1 MPITNGVWNRGDG
14 IQGWEAKL
22 KNLHVSRAR
31 LAVGASAVALM
42 AAMVVSG
49 PATAAEFQAG
59 DVAITTQ
66 VTISAGFG
74 VRTQDRDAQ
83 LICPQNY
90 AGGGAT
96 TCNGDD
102 GNLNFDKGDLVFAPV
117 RAQGEA
123 TAQWQNFTFYV
134 RGQAYYD
141 AVYDNGDFSTQGGV
155 AVPGYRDM
163 SGRQSD
169 AASNVSSFD
178 YELMDLWVRGNFD
191 IGDRQLS
198 VKVGQQ
204 TIGWGE
210 AAVTPLSLAQ
220 VNSFDQSKLRV
231 PGAEIRDAVQAMPA
245 IDISY
250 ELGSGLS
257 VEAFYQFEMRKS
269 VTDPQGSF
277 FSTTDIGGKGGVGFG
292 AKGDYDI
299 IPPDATNFFTGNVP
313 LSVPQAKY
321 ESNSD
326 GKNWGAS
333 VRYYSPELNDT
344 EFGFYFANIQPRSPV
359 PVFYIAEDDK
369 YINTP
374 AEAAANLPTLIG
386 KAVASYAATGKTPA
400 EIAAYQTLLATNA
413 SAQGGLIVQEN
424 ARNSKIVLENPGE
437 VQMIGTSFNTNL
449 DALGI
454 SLAGELA
461 LQHDLPVLIDG
472 ETWATDFSCGLY
484 GAVLTGGSPVPCSAV
499 GLRNQ
504 LSTYLG
510 STTNRPGARV
520 EGYIL
525 EDVYTYVL
533 RSIKSFG
540 STDMLP
546 SLIGANSASLLLEFG
561 GVYINLPDPSVLTM
575 DAGGTGTVG
584 DGSDSDPRASKLSGA
599 TEWSGGLT
607 MALSASY
614 PDAIAGVN
622 LTPALRVQTGLFGIT
637 PLTGGYTERATAMT
651 FALDADYLLQWKG
664 SIGYTTYFGAGRQ
677 NLLNDR
683 DFFQMTLSYSF

>member
-1 MPITNGVWNRGDG
+1 M
-14 IQGWEAKL
+14 
-22 KNLHVSRAR
+22 KNHNAIRAR
-31 LAVGASAVALM
+31 LALGVCAAAMAVGIGAPASA
-42 AAMVVSG
+42 SD
-49 PATAAEFQAG
+49 FQVG
-59 DVAITTQ
+59 DVAINTQ

-74 VRTQDRDAQ
+74 IRTQDRDAR

-90 AGGGAT
+90 KGSGVGST

-117 RAQGEA
+117 RAQAEA
-123 TAQWQNFTFYV
+123 TATWQNFTAYI
-134 RGQAYYD
+134 RGQAVYD
-141 AVYDNGDFSTQGGV
+141 AVYDNGDFATQGGV
-155 AVPGYRDM
+155 VVPGYRDM

-231 PGAEIRDAVQAMPA
+231 PGAEIRDAIRAMPA

-250 ELGSGLS
+250 EVAQGLS
-257 VEAFYQFEMRKS
+257 FEAFYQFDFRPS

-277 FSTTDIGGKGGVGFG
+277 FSTSDIGGKGGVGFG
-292 AKGDYDI
+292 AKGDYDVDA
-299 IPPDATNFFTGNVP
+299 PGATNFATGNVAF
-313 LSVPQAKY
+313 SVPKGEY
-321 ESNSD
+321 DSNSD

-333 VRYYSPELNDT
+333 LRYYSPELNDT

-359 PVFYIAEDDK
+359 PVFYTADDSVFVDNADVVATVTSAVTNFIIA
-369 YINTP
+369 NPTATP
-374 AEAAANLPTLIG
+374 AQ
-386 KAVASYAATGKTPA
+386 
-400 EIAAYQTLLATNA
+400 IAAFQAQASSLAT
-413 SAQGGLIVQEN
+413 AQAMQTN
-424 ARNSKIVLENPGE
+424 ARNSRIVLENPGQ

-449 DALGI
+449 DAIGI

-461 LQHDLPVLIDG
+461 LHHNLPVLIDG
-472 ETWATDFSCGLY
+472 ETWTTAFLCGVVPT
-484 GAVLTGGSPVPCSAV
+484 AISVPCSAA
-499 GLRNQ
+499 GLKNQ
-504 LSTYLG
+504 LSTYEGWGTL
-510 STTNRPGARV
+510 RPGARV
-520 EGYIL
+520 EGYTR

-533 RSIKSFG
+533 RSLKQFG
-540 STDMLP
+540 ATDFLP
-546 SLIGANSASLLLEFG
+546 SAIGANSSSLLVEFG
-561 GVYINLPDPSVLTM
+561 GVYVNLPNPGDLTY
-575 DAGGTGTVG
+575 DAPGTGTPG
-584 DGSDSDPRASKLSGA
+584 DGSNTDPRATKYSGA
-599 TEWSGGLT
+599 TEWSGGVT

-622 LTPALRVQTGLFGIT
+622 LTPALRVQTGLFGMT
-637 PLTGGYTERATAMT
+637 PLTGGYVEQATAMT

-677 NLLNDR
+677 NIVNDR

>member
-1 MPITNGVWNRGDG
+1 M
-14 IQGWEAKL
+14 
-22 KNLHVSRAR
+22 KNHNAIRAR
-31 LAVGASAVALM
+31 LALGVCAAAMAVGIGAPASA
-42 AAMVVSG
+42 SD
-49 PATAAEFQAG
+49 FQVG
-59 DVAITTQ
+59 DVAINTQ

-74 VRTQDRDAQ
+74 IRTQDRDAR

-90 AGGGAT
+90 KGSGVGST

-117 RAQGEA
+117 RAQAEA
-123 TAQWQNFTFYV
+123 TATWQNFTAYI
-134 RGQAYYD
+134 RGQAVYD
-141 AVYDNGDFSTQGGV
+141 AVYDNGDFATQGGV
-155 AVPGYRDM
+155 VVPGYRDM

-231 PGAEIRDAVQAMPA
+231 PGAEIRDAIRAMPA

-250 ELGSGLS
+250 EVAQGLS
-257 VEAFYQFEMRKS
+257 FEAFYQFDFRPS

-277 FSTTDIGGKGGVGFG
+277 FSTSDIGGKGGVGFG
-292 AKGDYDI
+292 VKGDYDVDA
-299 IPPDATNFFTGNVP
+299 PGATNFATGNVAF
-313 LSVPQAKY
+313 SVPKGEY
-321 ESNSD
+321 DSNSD

-333 VRYYSPELNDT
+333 LRYYSPELNDT

-359 PVFYIAEDDK
+359 PVFYTADDSVFVDNADVVATVTSAVTNFIIA
-369 YINTP
+369 NPTATP
-374 AEAAANLPTLIG
+374 AQ
-386 KAVASYAATGKTPA
+386 
-400 EIAAYQTLLATNA
+400 IAAFQAQASSLAT
-413 SAQGGLIVQEN
+413 AQAMQTN
-424 ARNSKIVLENPGE
+424 ARNSRIVLENPGQ

-449 DALGI
+449 DAIGI

-461 LQHDLPVLIDG
+461 LHHNLPVLIDG
-472 ETWATDFSCGLY
+472 ETWATAFLCGVVPT
-484 GAVLTGGSPVPCSAV
+484 AISVPCSAA
-499 GLRNQ
+499 GLKNQ
-504 LSTYLG
+504 LSTYEGWGTL
-510 STTNRPGARV
+510 RPGARV
-520 EGYIL
+520 EGYTR

-533 RSIKSFG
+533 RSLKQFG
-540 STDMLP
+540 ATDFLP
-546 SLIGANSASLLLEFG
+546 SAIGANSSSLLVEFG
-561 GVYINLPDPSVLTM
+561 GVYVNLPNPGDLTY
-575 DAGGTGTVG
+575 DAPGTGTPG
-584 DGSDSDPRASKLSGA
+584 DGSNTDPRATKYSGA
-599 TEWSGGLT
+599 TEWSGGVT

-622 LTPALRVQTGLFGIT
+622 LTPALRVQTGLFGMT
-637 PLTGGYTERATAMT
+637 PLTGGYVEQATAMT

-677 NLLNDR
+677 NIVNDR

>member
-1 MPITNGVWNRGDG
+1 
-14 IQGWEAKL
+14 
-22 KNLHVSRAR
+22 
-31 LAVGASAVALM
+31 M
-42 AAMVVSG
+42 AAALLSN
-49 PATAAEFQAG
+49 PAAAAEFQAG

-74 VRTQDRDAQ
+74 IRTQDRDAQ

-90 AGGGAT
+90 AGGSAT

-102 GNLNFDKGDLVFAPV
+102 GNLNFDKGDMVFAPV

-198 VKVGQQ
+198 VKLGQQ

-220 VNSFDQSKLRV
+220 VNSSDQSKLRV

-250 ELGSGLS
+250 ELGAGLS
-257 VEAFYQFEMRKS
+257 VEAFYQFDFRKS

-292 AKGDYDI
+292 VKGDYDI
-299 IPPDATNFFTGNVP
+299 IPPNATNFATGNVP
-313 LSVPQAKY
+313 LSVPQAKF

-326 GKNWGAS
+326 GKNWGAA

-369 YINTP
+369 YINT
-374 AEAAANLPTLIG
+374 AVEAGTALPGLIAKEVAN
-386 KAVASYAATGKTPA
+386 YAATGKTPA
-400 EIAAYQTLLATNA
+400 EIAAYQTFLATNA
-413 SAQGGLIVQEN
+413 KAQGGLIVQEN

-437 VQMIGTSFNTNL
+437 VQMVGASFNTNL

-484 GAVLTGGSPVPCSAV
+484 GAVLTGGVPLPCSHPAI
-499 GLRNQ
+499 GLKNQ
-504 LSTYLG
+504 LSDYLG

-520 EGYIL
+520 AGYLL

-540 STDMLP
+540 STDTLP

-561 GVYINLPDPSVLTM
+561 GVYMDLPDPGVLTM
-575 DAGGTGTVG
+575 DAGGTGTIG
-584 DGSDSDPRASKLSGA
+584 DGSSTDPRASKLSGA

-614 PDAIAGVN
+614 PDAILGAN

-637 PLTGGYTERATAMT
+637 PLTGGYTREATAVT